1 MRGGAGSTKGISLLV
16 EVSRH
21 LSKDTISFKQ
31 CCESLMIYSG
41 SGIGNDVFRV
51 PDANPTHVI

>member
-1 MRGGAGSTKGISLLV
+1 MRSVASSTKVLYLLV
-16 EVSRH
+16 FVSGH

-31 CCESLMIYSG
+31 CCESAMIYSG
-41 SGIGNDVFRV
+41 SGFGNDVFRV